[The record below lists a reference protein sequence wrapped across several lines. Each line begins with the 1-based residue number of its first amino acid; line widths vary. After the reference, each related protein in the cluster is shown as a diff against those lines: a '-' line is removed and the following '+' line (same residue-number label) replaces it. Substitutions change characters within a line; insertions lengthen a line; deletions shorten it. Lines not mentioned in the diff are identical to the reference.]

1 MKKTTFIGDIHGAV
15 DDLKT
20 LLNDSVITENKIV
33 FLGDYIDG
41 MGQRKFFDHTE
52 NSVVDSI
59 GVLDIVMNRVNNND
73 DTALL
78 GNHDNF
84 WIQTAWGNEF
94 EAKLWRINGG
104 NQTWRQLGIHSS
116 NLDVVEEMLNQ
127 GDLKK
132 YTDFLNS
139 LPLTWSNKNILAVHA
154 GLLWDGKLDEQDRND
169 LMWIRDDYY
178 FDGTNR
184 PNNWHKNSLGKVIV
198 TGHTPVQTMPF
209 YDMGKGYIKMQAD
222 SEDVP
227 RYLIDSGSR
236 SSEFDGGIF
245 ALTLNEDGSIFQ
257 MKRAIK
263 GKLFDGNKKISESV
277 VEDIR

>member
-1 MKKTTFIGDIHGAV
+1 MKKITFIGDIHGAV

-20 LLNDSVITENKIV
+20 LLNNPVITENNIV

-41 MGQRKFFDHTE
+41 VGQRKFSHHTE
-52 NSVVDSI
+52 NSIVNSL
-59 GVLDIVMNRVNNND
+59 GVLDLIMNRVNNND

-94 EAKLWRINGG
+94 EANLWRINGG

-116 NLDVVEEMLNQ
+116 NLDIVEKMLNQ

-132 YTDFLNS
+132 YTKFLNG
-139 LPLTWSNKNILAVHA
+139 LPLTWSNENILAVHA
-154 GLLWDGKLDEQDRND
+154 GILWDGKLNEQDRND

-184 PNNWHKNSLGKVIV
+184 SNNWHKNLLGKVIV
-198 TGHTPVQTMPF
+198 TGHTPVQTMPL
-209 YDMGKGYIKMQAD
+209 YTGKGVIKMRSD
-222 SEDVP
+222 NEDVP

-236 SSEFDGGIF
+236 SSFFDGGIF
-245 ALTLNEDGSIFQ
+245 ALTLNEDGSVFQ

-263 GKLFDGNKKISESV
+263 GKLFDGNKKITESMIK
-277 VEDIR
+277 DI